1 LLSSN
6 TRRPSE
12 PRLFAID
19 RKNCRRGWG
28 TSGIGRAI
36 SLGLA
41 ESGADVVAS
50 ARRQEQVDATAAE
63 IEARGRKTLRLTCDM
78 QDRSSLQRL
87 LNESV
92 AHFGKVDILVNSA
105 GKIKRAP
112 TLTFP
117 ETMEGH
123 H

>member
-1 LLSSN
+1 MSLASLQLDGK
-6 TRRPSE
+6 T
-12 PRLFAID
+12 AVVV
-19 RKNCRRGWG
+19 GG

-50 ARRQEQVDATAAE
+50 ARRQEQVDETAAE
-63 IEARGRKTLRLTCDM
+63 IEAHRPQDPSSYLRRAGSRL
-78 QDRSSLQRL
+78 RWSAARRRPSS
-87 LNESV
+87 
-92 AHFGKVDILVNSA
+92 AFGKVDILVNCA

-117 ETMEGH
+117 EDEWKRH
-123 H
+123 HRH